1 MPSDLNTY
9 QIRTLRIMA
18 HLLEK
23 DAIDDAII
31 EELWKNDLEFFSLI
45 EMNRRLGE
53 IINIDPKT
61 GLLRHNHNYLSDI
74 IKTASRLMNN
84 LNQTWLEVSFVRFD
98 IDNFSRFNNMYG
110 HDLGDEVLIR
120 ICGLIKKN
128 SRPTDYVIRL
138 GGEEIDV
145 LIPSTSTDGAM
156 QYTGKILAEASDLSF
171 SHDTD
176 NDIRTTLSAGIS
188 SMKLKITGLVNME
201 ELEKKYRKIQKQSD
215 DALYEAKFLG
225 KNRYCI
231 YSPAKT
237 REYSE
242 IRRKYSRT
250 A

>member
-1 MPSDLNTY
+1 
-9 QIRTLRIMA
+9 
-18 HLLEK
+18 
-23 DAIDDAII
+23 
-31 EELWKNDLEFFSLI
+31 
-45 EMNRRLGE
+45 
-53 IINIDPKT
+53 
-61 GLLRHNHNYLSDI
+61 
-74 IKTASRLMNN
+74 
-84 LNQTWLEVSFVRFD
+84 
-98 IDNFSRFNNMYG
+98 MYG

-120 ICGLIKKN
+120 ICSLIKKN
-128 SRPTDYVIRL
+128 SRPTDYVIRF

-145 LIPSTSTDGAM
+145 LLPSTTTEGAI
-156 QYTGKILAEASDLSF
+156 QYTGKILTEASALSF

-188 SMKLKITGLVNME
+188 SMKLKISGLVNME

-231 YSPAKT
+231 YSSKKT
-237 REYSE
+237 GEYSE